1 MCIFV
6 EDIEIKMAKV
16 TPKKS
21 KLIAVHSFTVFPQ
34 DMNYVNSLFGG
45 VVMQHMDI
53 AGVKVVRC
61 ALYGTG
67 ADGCVTA
74 SVDRIDFKKPAQL
87 GDLITMTAVI
97 KALGKSSVQVRIT
110 VTRESLTGD
119 TIDEEIC
126 AANFTFVSVKDK
138 KPYPHGLSFD
148 KLEAEDD
155 ETNNKI

>member
-1 MCIFV
+1 MCTFA
-6 EDIEIKMAKV
+6 EDIEIEMAKI

-34 DMNYVNSLFGG
+34 DMNYAGSLFGG
-45 VVMQHMDI
+45 KVMAEMDI
-53 AGVKVVRC
+53 AGVKVVRR

-119 TIDEEIC
+119 AIDEEIC

-148 KLEAEDD
+148 KLEAEED
-155 ETNNKI
+155 ETNNKV

>member
-1 MCIFV
+1 MCTFA
-6 EDIEIKMAKV
+6 EDIEIEMAKI

-34 DMNYVNSLFGG
+34 DMNYAGSLFGG
-45 VVMQHMDI
+45 KVMAEMDI
-53 AGVKVVRC
+53 AGVKVVRR

-110 VTRESLTGD
+110 VTRENLNGSVM
-119 TIDEEIC
+119 DEEIC

-138 KPYPHGLSFD
+138 KPYPHGLSFE
-148 KLEAEDD
+148 KLEAEED
-155 ETNNKI
+155 ETNNKV